1 MGADDIQA
9 LASEEISLANSARG
23 RWHAEYLGR
32 SYRSAVEMATAQ
44 VGRGSRTV
52 LKTDLWNECLGG
64 ARGIAGHFHERDG
77 LRFFGLDLLH
87 PVCVE
92 GRARVPAM
100 HVVQAD
106 IRALPFRAGSFDAV
120 LDLSTLDHLPEAGV
134 AEAIGEYRRVLR
146 VGGAL
151 LLIFWQR
158 NPMIRLRLLL
168 KKLSGRREKTG
179 QQYFKRA
186 RVMATLGRGLLVV
199 KEFVVGSLLIAPQGL
214 TSRFLGRLP
223 ARALMGLLGL
233 VVRVE
238 RSTAARPLLKHV
250 AGLYGI
256 VALRQA
262 DPRGDHSGDPHST

>member
-1 MGADDIQA
+1 LGADEIQA
-9 LASEEISLANSARG
+9 LVSEEISLANSTRG

-32 SYRSAVEMATAQ
+32 SYRSAVEMATAHL
-44 VGRGSRTV
+44 GRGSRTA

-64 ARGIAGHFHERDG
+64 AREIAGHFHERDG

-87 PVCVE
+87 SVCVE
-92 GRARVPAM
+92 GRSRVPAM

-134 AEAIGEYRRVLR
+134 ADAIGEYRRVLR

-158 NPMIRLRLLL
+158 SLIIRLRLLL
-168 KKLSGRREKTG
+168 KRLSGRREKTG

-186 RVMATLGRGLLVV
+186 CVMATLGRGLHVV
-199 KEFVVGSLLIAPQGL
+199 REFVVGSLLIAPQGL
-214 TSRFLGRLP
+214 TSRVLGRLP
-223 ARALMGLLGL
+223 ARALAGLLRL

-238 RSTAARPLLKHV
+238 RSAAARPLLKHV

-256 VALRQA
+256 VALRQP
-262 DPRGDHSGDPHST
+262 DPRGDHAGGLQPT